1 MTYRQRM
8 AKKTRDK
15 IIETAIDLFKKKGYA
30 NVSIAEIVNTA
41 EVSRGSFYAH
51 YKNKDDLLDSA
62 VIIKENDY
70 LNFYEALR
78 NDSCFAD
85 IDYLQKLKSF
95 LYQVNL
101 IIADVTAD
109 LVRHYYSYIIQSSK
123 NLLRS
128 DRTYNRIIMEL
139 LGDCRK
145 HNLLNNIYTDEQI
158 LEMCT
163 LLNRGI
169 CMDWAMH
176 DGSFSIESKNYL
188 IDNFISTISVQ

>member
-15 IIETAIDLFKKKGYA
+15 ILGTAIDLFKKKGYA

-41 EVSRGSFYAH
+41 GVSRGSFYAH
-51 YKNKDDLLDSA
+51 YKNKDDLLDGA
-62 VIIKENDY
+62 GIIKENDY
-70 LNFYEALR
+70 SIFYEALR
-78 NDSCFAD
+78 NAPCFAD
-85 IDYLQKLKSF
+85 IDPLQKLKSF
-95 LYQVNL
+95 LYQTNS
-101 IIADVTAD
+101 IIVSDSTAD
-109 LVRHYYSYIIQSSK
+109 MIRHYYSYMIQSSK

-139 LGDCRK
+139 LGDCRQ
-145 HNLLNNIYTDEQI
+145 HHLLNNIYTDEQI

-169 CMDWAMH
+169 CIDWAMN
-176 DGSFSIESKNYL
+176 DGSFPIESKNYL
-188 IDNFISTISVQ
+188 IDNFISTISV